1 MMRIGKR
8 LLSAILAVSLLC
20 GTAVF
25 GQAEERIMI
34 RADFSHLSGIPL
46 FKRQNTFSVSYSF
59 GLGGDSSAYLEAVST
74 LRELRSENMRVDLS
88 MGNGGLGKYFAQGS
102 RDNMTNQYTALDL
115 LLKKLYENGT
125 QPYFSY
131 GYMPALLQSEN
142 GTWRSAPEDMELW
155 RQLCADISAHYAEKG
170 WPLAAHEIWNEPD
183 LTDGSGKHVFYS
195 GTWEEFIEMY
205 GYGAQGIREGN
216 PYASVGGMS
225 IAFPE
230 YMDGDKMYAF
240 LDAVDRNGWPMDFIS
255 FHNYGTLRYIANV
268 KTMNGLLSSFGDA
281 FDTVGL
287 HINEF
292 HVREAGAD
300 GKWKTEESSGFNSAV
315 LAAEAIRNLVEMP
328 TVTSVNWATWRDNG
342 EGLNMVDNKTGERS
356 ALFHVLALYN
366 RLPVCRAELTESKYI
381 KGLAGMDED
390 RAGILLYTKAV
401 KTQSFTVALD
411 DLPFD
416 RADIRLYTMD
426 VDHPGIYNGSDT
438 DELYQLLELTDVSTE
453 DLALDLELA
462 GKGIIYIEAIRAGG
476 TYEPAAVWSMQD
488 GVPVSGET
496 AKVLKKDYYFE
507 NRDSTLYSEFD
518 LGNFSAW
525 AGMGSEE
532 TGTARGSVVLDN
544 LPEALFVTPVL
555 YNGGENTVCTLTAE
569 YLDDAGNCTE
579 SRTFEI
585 RSSAGCESFILARP
599 EGFEGVLKLTYS
611 MTDGGANA
619 AIQWKIS
626 K

>member
-1 MMRIGKR
+1 MSIGKKI
-8 LLSAILAVSLLC
+8 LSAILAVSLLC

-25 GQAEERIMI
+25 GQAEDRIMI

-46 FKRQNTFSVSYSF
+46 LKRQNTFSVSYSF
-59 GLGGDSSAYLEAVST
+59 GLGTDSTAYMKAVST

-88 MGNGGLGKYFAQGS
+88 MGNGGLGKYFAQGT

-131 GYMPALLQSEN
+131 GYMPALLQSED

-170 WPLAAHEIWNEPD
+170 WPLAANEIWNEPD
-183 LTDGSGKHVFYS
+183 LTNGSGMHVFYS
-195 GTWEEFIEMY
+195 GTWKEFIEMY
-205 GYGAQGIREGN
+205 GYGAQGIRDGN

-230 YMDGDKMYAF
+230 YMNKEEMRSF
-240 LDAVDRNGWPMDFIS
+240 LDTVEQNDWPMDFVS
-255 FHNYGTLRYIANV
+255 FHNYGTLRYFANV
-268 KTMNGLLSSFGDA
+268 KTMNDLLSSLGDV

-300 GKWKTEESSGFNSAV
+300 GKWKTEESSGLNSAV

-342 EGLNMVDNKTGERS
+342 EGLNMVDNKTSERS

-381 KGLAGMDED
+381 KGLAGMDEEHV
-390 RAGILLYTKAV
+390 GILLYTKAV

-411 DLPFD
+411 GLPFD
-416 RADIRLYTMD
+416 RSDIRVYTID
-426 VDHPGIYNGSDT
+426 ADHPGIYNGTDT
-438 DELYQLLELTDVSTE
+438 DELYLLRELTDVSTSE
-453 DLALDLELA
+453 LTLDFELA
-462 GKGIIYIEAIRAGG
+462 GKGILYIEAIRAGE
-476 TYEPAAVWSMQD
+476 TYEPAAVWSMEN
-488 GVPVSGET
+488 GVPISGET
-496 AKVLKKDYYFE
+496 AKVLKKEYFFE
-507 NRDSTLYSEFD
+507 NRNATLYSEFD
-518 LGNFSAW
+518 LGTFSAW

-532 TGTARGSVVLDN
+532 TGTARGSVVLDD
-544 LPEALFVTPVL
+544 LPETLFVTPVL

-569 YLDDAGNCTE
+569 YLDEAENCVE
-579 SRTFEI
+579 SKTLKLGTDMQSGETYEM
-585 RSSAGCESFILARP
+585 ACP
-599 EGFEGVLKLTYS
+599 EGFRGVLKLTYS
-611 MTDGGANA
+611 IMDGGVDA
-619 AIQWKIS
+619 AVQWKIT